1 MSDET
6 VADLKAKRK
15 KLDARI
21 AAAEGRE
28 ERLTPARVREMS
40 REEAR
45 QELEA
50 RGLRPRE
57 PDEDRITPAG
67 RTARLN
73 RAYESS
79 DPKARREER
88 QEGRGARAGLEGG
101 ADDE

>member
-1 MSDET
+1 MPDET

-21 AAAEGRE
+21 AEAEGE
-28 ERLTPARVREMS
+28 QRLTPARVREMS
-40 REEAR
+40 DEEFAA
-45 QELEA
+45 EMEA

-57 PDEDRITPAG
+57 PADDKITSTG

-73 RAYESS
+73 RAFEAS

-88 QEGRGARAGLEGG
+88 QEGRGPRAGLEG
-101 ADDE
+101 ADNE

>member
-1 MSDET
+1 MPDET

-50 RGLRPRE
+50 RGLRPRDS
-57 PDEDRITPAG
+57 DEKITRSGAK
-67 RTARLN
+67 ARME
-73 RAYESS
+73 RAYENS
-79 DPKARREER
+79 DPRAVREAR
-88 QEGRGARAGLEGG
+88 QAGRGARAGLEGG
-101 ADDE
+101 GADE